1 MEDLYLEPNREARKT
16 AILCFA
22 AFALFMVS
30 LIAWIQQ
37 QVPAPNASTKEIET
51 FLEFVASFALLFTI
65 ASSPI
70 ALLSAFYFFRIGQ
83 QTLRTGVYPPTG
95 TTVIRRTRLRTGKQ
109 AFALGYLSIAF
120 SVLLL
125 ASFALVGVGTWYVY
139 QVL

>member
-1 MEDLYLEPNREARKT
+1 MEDLYLEPNLKARKT

-22 AFALFMVS
+22 AFAVLMVS
-30 LIAWIQQ
+30 LIAWIQP
-37 QVPAPNASTKEIET
+37 QVPAPNASTEEIEA
-51 FLEFVASFALLFTI
+51 FLEFVVSFAIVFTI

-70 ALLSAFYFFRIGQ
+70 VLLSALYFARIGQ

-95 TTVIRRTRLRTGKQ
+95 TTVIRRTRIRTGKQ
-109 AFALGYLSIAF
+109 AVALGYLSIAF

-125 ASFALVGVGTWYVY
+125 ASFALVGVGAWCVY